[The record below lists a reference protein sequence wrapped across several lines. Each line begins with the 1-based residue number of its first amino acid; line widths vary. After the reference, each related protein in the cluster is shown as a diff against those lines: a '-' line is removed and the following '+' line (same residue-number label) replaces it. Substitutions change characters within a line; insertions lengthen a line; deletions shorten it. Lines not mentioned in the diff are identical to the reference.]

1 MARLICTISD
11 TLLNGC
17 GAEADTG
24 AILSNCQWRRAGQRM
39 AQVLGQA
46 GPFPYRNR
54 HKDGRVRMAH
64 RDAGLPSD
72 GEGALRGQN
81 ESGRQQNRACAVLHR
96 RGRNGLAPWLHE
108 EIAENPKIRPGLGYR
123 TQAQIGDGTM
133 KPRKHVGSS
142 LDELLAEDGTLAEAE
157 AAALK
162 RVIAWQVERGMGE
175 KRMSKSDMARAMRT
189 SRAAL
194 DRLLDPKNES
204 VTLRTMARAA
214 KVLGMRLRLEL
225 A

>member
-1 MARLICTISD
+1 
-11 TLLNGC
+11 
-17 GAEADTG
+17 
-24 AILSNCQWRRAGQRM
+24 
-39 AQVLGQA
+39 
-46 GPFPYRNR
+46 
-54 HKDGRVRMAH
+54 
-64 RDAGLPSD
+64 
-72 GEGALRGQN
+72 
-81 ESGRQQNRACAVLHR
+81 
-96 RGRNGLAPWLHE
+96 
-108 EIAENPKIRPGLGYR
+108 
-123 TQAQIGDGTM
+123 M
-133 KPRKHVGSS
+133 KKRKHLGSS

-175 KRMSKSDMARAMRT
+175 KRISKSDMARAMRT

-214 KVLGMRLRLEL
+214 SVLGKRLRLEL